1 MERRLWIQGG
11 LESRKNISIVSKKR
25 YEGKT
30 VDEIMYE
37 VNTFRNVV
45 IEMTVELSAVKPTRE
60 PKRELQ
66 TPDNIEFVFV

>member
-1 MERRLWIQGG
+1 
-11 LESRKNISIVSKKR
+11 
-25 YEGKT
+25 
-30 VDEIMYE
+30 MYE